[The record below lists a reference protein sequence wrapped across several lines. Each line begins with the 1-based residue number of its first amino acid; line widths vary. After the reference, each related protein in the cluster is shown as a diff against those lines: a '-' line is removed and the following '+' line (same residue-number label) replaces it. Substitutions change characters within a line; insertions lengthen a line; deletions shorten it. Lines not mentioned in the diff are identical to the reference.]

1 MWGGLVELCVGR
13 VGRAVCGEGRV
24 MQLCPHLQLK
34 VKQDEERKNLV
45 VSKDKIREAMGMFG
59 GKLQGPT
66 QVDPSLCTGMTEKV
80 GYLCKKPEN
89 TLRLPRRQ
97 WPKRYCTVSMQGFT
111 LANSHV
117 SSLFG
122 SRLECSLPL
131 LVRS

>member
-1 MWGGLVELCVGR
+1 MSFC
-13 VGRAVCGEGRV
+13 
-24 MQLCPHLQLK
+24 LQLK
-34 VKQDEERKNLV
+34 GKQDEERKSLMTA
-45 VSKDKIREAMGMFG
+45 KDKIREAMGMLG

-66 QVDPSLCTGMTEKV
+66 QVDPSLCTEMTEKA

-117 SSLFG
+117 SGGGL
-122 SRLECSLPL
+122 REEPAINQPCHAIHRTTIP
-131 LVRS
+131 R